1 MLCILMDFDLEILK
15 SILISFH
22 QMEYL
27 LENTN
32 ISSIKEISKKISEDI
47 GINSKKSLNSLVSPY
62 KASKNLVEKESRN
75 TLSNIR
81 VGGVNEEGIVKVLT
95 ERAILAKDVRDAI
108 YSKYTKC
115 MKKLQEIKVHL
126 KTKESRGWYKSWLF
140 GFLEGATLHNLMII
154 AGLLFLTWE
163 YAGIQEVLWK
173 EPEVTTWCFEFFLQL
188 KNETGDSYILG
199 KDSLRNRGQLIEAYS
214 KTKGY
219 NIWNGAELED
229 WHLFIKSDFL
239 KNAISIKKNES
250 MIKIVYAFIM
260 LTIPAKF
267 LMVFSRDLGVE
278 ISNINL
284 FHEVLRLSDTITKNN
299 YNLLEKYQ
307 LHHDYNMITY
317 NFQNTEK
324 ELLVVKKLITFINDK
339 HNEWSELTKTPIILP
354 EIKKQIIEFS
364 RKPET
369 MNDLVAKQVI
379 KEIQQ
384 YEPLHTVARKAVRKV
399 IEDNRKIFISKLTE
413 NVGLNWYND
422 LDFEIQFI
430 IIENIMVEH
439 ENDWERVLNNIG
451 INIPRDALIR
461 GGNSKSTKKK
471 SSKKSSKKKT
481 LKKTFKNRL
490 NKIFKKSKKSK
501 KSIKPKRVIIYTKKS
516 NRFDGS
522 KNLDKDKITAGV
534 FLPNF

>member
-1 MLCILMDFDLEILK
+1 MDFDLEILK

-27 LENTN
+27 LENTS

-75 TLSNIR
+75 TISNIR

-163 YAGIQEVLWK
+163 YAGTQEVLWK

-188 KNETGDSYILG
+188 KNQTGDSYILG

-219 NIWNGAELED
+219 NIWSGGELED
-229 WHLFIKSDFL
+229 WYLFIKSDFL

-481 LKKTFKNRL
+481 LKNRFKNRW
-490 NKIFKKSKKSK
+490 NKLFKKSKKSK

>member
-354 EIKKQIIEFS
+354 EIKNQIIEFS